1 MEKLNYF
8 SENRGSLIRFLTYC
22 LFHNTSEGPEKKKK
36 EVNCMKTITAKY
48 GWMLV

>member
-22 LFHNTSEGPEKKKK
+22 LFHNTSEGPEKKI
-36 EVNCMKTITAKY
+36 VNCMKTITAKY
-48 GWMLV
+48 DWMLV